1 MMKIEIL
8 DYTENPLTVIGDCA
22 RRCWN
27 SPKGREVTIAKE
39 CMESG
44 HGRVSE
50 FADITIE
57 LSECSARV
65 IREIYTHIVGT
76 SRLQESTRYVDM
88 SSFDYIMPKSIE
100 KNVAAWEVYVD
111 TMSDIRRAYSKL
123 LELGIPKEDC
133 ANILP
138 LGSHSKMI
146 LKINVRALFHLAHER
161 LCTRA
166 YWEIQD
172 FVILLKK
179 KIYELGGE
187 WRYISQLMQPEC
199 EYIGYCKEKHSCG
212 RYLRREEF
220 VKT

>member
-1 MMKIEIL
+1 
-8 DYTENPLTVIGDCA
+8 
-22 RRCWN
+22 
-27 SPKGREVTIAKE
+27 
-39 CMESG
+39 
-44 HGRVSE
+44 
-50 FADITIE
+50 
-57 LSECSARV
+57 
-65 IREIYTHIVGT
+65 
-76 SRLQESTRYVDM
+76 
-88 SSFDYIMPKSIE
+88 
-100 KNVAAWEVYVD
+100 
-111 TMSDIRRAYSKL
+111 
-123 LELGIPKEDC
+123 
-133 ANILP
+133 P

-187 WRYISQLMQPEC
+187 WRYISQLMQPKC

-212 RYLRREEF
+212 RYPRREEF